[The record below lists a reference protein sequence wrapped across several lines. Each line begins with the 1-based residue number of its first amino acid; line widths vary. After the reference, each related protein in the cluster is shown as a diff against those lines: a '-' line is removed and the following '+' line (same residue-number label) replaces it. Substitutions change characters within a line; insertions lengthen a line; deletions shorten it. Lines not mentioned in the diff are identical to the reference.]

1 MKVMEFINA
10 HREDED
16 GCECI
21 ILPDGS
27 VEEPVPSHI
36 NRLIEL
42 AGGDSSLLHGYM
54 EKNMEPLYWLV
65 EFTGCM
71 SVWQTRVVS
80 PAEPT
85 GQQLET
91 LEELHDAAMLS
102 PKYLM
107 QRADESYAESVRRA
121 KAKLGKERQGLQ
133 E

>member
-21 ILPDGS
+21 ILPDGT

-36 NRLIEL
+36 NLLIEL
-42 AGGDSSLLHGYM
+42 AGGDSAALH
-54 EKNMEPLYWLV
+54 KNMEKSMEPLFWLV

-80 PAEPT
+80 PMEPSAR
-85 GQQLET
+85 QLET
-91 LEELHDAAMLS
+91 LEILRDAAMLS
-102 PKYLM
+102 PKYLL
-107 QRADESYAESVRRA
+107 QKADEKYAESVRGARM
-121 KAKLGKERQGLQ
+121 GLQ
-133 E
+133 NEDAR